1 MINDEGRLTDP
12 HRPYQGSAVHYCPL
26 WFLYWDGIIVSHL
39 VGPVV
44 LAQLYSPKM
53 SQDGTE

>member
-1 MINDEGRLTDP
+1 MKEDLQIPTVLIR
-12 HRPYQGSAVHYCPL
+12 GSAVHYRPL
-26 WFLYWDGIIVSHL
+26 WSFYWDGIIVSHF

-44 LAQLYSPKM
+44 LAQPGSPKM

>member
-1 MINDEGRLTDP
+1 MKGGLQIPTVLIR
-12 HRPYQGSAVHYCPL
+12 GSAVHYRPL
-26 WFLYWDGIIVSHL
+26 WSIYWDGIIVSHL

-44 LAQLYSPKM
+44 LAQPCSPKM

>member
-1 MINDEGRLTDP
+1 MMKEYLQVSTILIR
-12 HRPYQGSAVHYCPL
+12 GSAVHYRPL
-26 WFLYWDGIIVSHL
+26 WSFYQDGIIVFHL

-44 LAQLYSPKM
+44 LAQPCSPKM